1 MTGQTI
7 AALIHSL
14 HSAELGGA
22 GKQVDRAD
30 LLLQQAHGRKR
41 MGMAERSER
50 FERRNT
56 RRDRGASAIAAI
68 AL

>member
-50 FERRNT
+50 FERT